1 MESLLRKSSG
11 IGLLED
17 LDLHDP
23 VVKKKA
29 LMQRSTRLSF
39 SVAIVCIAVSPAV
52 GGARKTSP
60 GKPPVA
66 ATIETTLGTASKQ
79 IRQLA
84 FDGDN
89 KTYFLSV
96 QDLRTTDHFTLV
108 FDESVA
114 ITSITVITGRPDGSD
129 KLGAGKLQASTDGK
143 TFHDRANFS
152 DGEAFAVPG
161 DHPIR
166 AIRVKP
172 ATDLKHPVAI
182 RELKI
187 ESEPPVAIFKYP
199 VEFIVDV
206 TDAPEMKDWAEK
218 VAQVCVRAYPMINEE
233 LKSEGYKPPQVVS
246 MTLKKGDRGVASAS
260 GSRITGSVSYFKAHP
275 ADVGAMVHETTHIV
289 QRYRG
294 RDNPG
299 WLVEGVSDYVRFFK
313 FEPGKIGRINPD
325 RAHYNSS
332 YRVTAAFLAYVTD
345 KYDRKLVLTLNKLMR
360 EGHYKEEVFKQLTGK
375 TVQELDVEW
384 RASLRR

>member
-1 MESLLRKSSG
+1 MQLSIRHLLSV
-11 IGLLED
+11 LL
-17 LDLHDP
+17 
-23 VVKKKA
+23 
-29 LMQRSTRLSF
+29 Q
-39 SVAIVCIAVSPAV
+39 CIAFLNV
-52 GGARKTSP
+52 GSTDPKTSP
-60 GKPPVA
+60 VKPPVA

-84 FDGDN
+84 FDGD
-89 KTYFLSV
+89 TETFFVSV
-96 QDLRTTDHFTLV
+96 QNPRTADHFTLV
-108 FDESVA
+108 FDEPVA
-114 ITSITVITGRPDGSD
+114 IKSVVVITGRPDGSD
-129 KLGAGKLQASTDGK
+129 KLDAAKLLASTDGK

-152 DGEAFAVPG
+152 DGAAFAVPG
-161 DHPIR
+161 DRPIR
-166 AIRVKP
+166 AIRIKP
-172 ATDLKHPVAI
+172 AMDLKNPVAI

-206 TDAPEMKDWAEK
+206 TDAPEMKDWAEN
-218 VAQVCVRAYPMINEE
+218 VARVCMRSYPMINEE
-233 LKSEGYKPPQVVS
+233 LKTEGYKPPQVVS
-246 MTLKKGDRGVASAS
+246 ITLKKNDRGVASAS

-275 ADVGAMVHETTHIV
+275 EDVGAMVHETTHIV
-289 QRYRG
+289 QHYRG
-294 RDNPG
+294 RANPG

-345 KYDRKLVLTLNKLMR
+345 KYDKKLVLTLNKLMR
-360 EGHYKEEVFKQLTGK
+360 EGQYKEEVFKQLTGK

>member
-1 MESLLRKSSG
+1 MQPSIRIFLRSLYLCISILTVGSG
-11 IGLLED
+11 A
-17 LDLHDP
+17 P
-23 VVKKKA
+23 KA
-29 LMQRSTRLSF
+29 
-39 SVAIVCIAVSPAV
+39 
-52 GGARKTSP
+52 SP
-60 GKPPVA
+60 GKPPVT

-84 FDGDN
+84 FDGD
-89 KTYFLSV
+89 TETFFRSV
-96 QDLRTTDHFTLV
+96 QNPRTTDHFTLV
-108 FDESVA
+108 FDEPVV
-114 ITSITVITGRPDGSD
+114 IKSITVSTGRPDGSD
-129 KLGAGKLQASTDGK
+129 KLDAGKLQASSDGM

-166 AIRVKP
+166 AIRIKP
-172 ATDLKHPVAI
+172 ATDLKNPVAI

-187 ESEPPVAIFKYP
+187 ESEPPLAVFKYP
-199 VEFIVDV
+199 VEFVVDV
-206 TDAPEMKDWAEK
+206 SDAPEMKDWAEK
-218 VAQVCVRAYPMINEE
+218 VARVCMRAYPMINEE
-233 LKSEGYKPPQVVS
+233 LKSEGYRPPQVVS
-246 MTLKKGDRGVASAS
+246 ITLKKGDRGVASAS

-275 ADVGAMVHETTHIV
+275 ADVGAMVHETTHVV

-345 KYDRKLVLTLNKLMR
+345 KYDKKLVLTLNKLMR